1 MKWVHKF
8 PPPHF
13 INPKTLSWNEI
24 EFWRKSPVSKR
35 VENIPAS
42 KKFSKR
48 PVLLKMGAPPK
59 EEKQNPPKKKQNQ
72 EIGRTFVRDKV
83 AFKKI
88 GKNRTEARLDG
99 IVIVQLG
106 TAWSFS
112 LVCNVISQVS

>member
-1 MKWVHKF
+1 
-8 PPPHF
+8 
-13 INPKTLSWNEI
+13 
-24 EFWRKSPVSKR
+24 
-35 VENIPAS
+35 
-42 KKFSKR
+42 
-48 PVLLKMGAPPK
+48 MGAPPK

-106 TAWSFS
+106 TA
-112 LVCNVISQVS
+112 